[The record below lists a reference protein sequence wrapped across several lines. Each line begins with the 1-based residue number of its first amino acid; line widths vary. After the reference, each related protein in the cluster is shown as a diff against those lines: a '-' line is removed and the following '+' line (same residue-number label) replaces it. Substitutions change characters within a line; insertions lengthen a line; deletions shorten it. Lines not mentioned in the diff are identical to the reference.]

1 MSNEKSLQKSGAT
14 TVASYLNQDTVRK
27 YLENMLHERTG
38 QFVTSLVSLSN
49 LTPGLAKADPKTL
62 MFCGLKAASLNLPL
76 DNNLQ
81 FAFAIPYNNKK
92 TGTVEAQFQMGYRGY
107 IQLAQRTGQ
116 YSKINVIDVR
126 AGELE
131 SWEPFTEDLKLVM
144 IDDETKRD
152 KQPVIGFAG
161 MFELVNGFR
170 KVTYWSRAKVEK
182 HARRFSKTFNSGP
195 WQSDFDAMAKKTVL
209 KELLSKWGPLSTEM
223 QEAIEYDQAVIRK
236 DETTGEEVPDY
247 VDADFSIV
255 DDKPTADDL
264 TDEVIRQMADAD
276 GQMSLD
282 GDSK

>member
-1 MSNEKSLQKSGAT
+1 MMSNEKALQKTGT
-14 TVASYLNQDTVRK
+14 TVAGYLNQDTVRK

-92 TGTVEAQFQMGYRGY
+92 AGTVEAQFQAGYRAY

-131 SWEPFTEDLKLVM
+131 SWDPFTEELKLVM

-152 KQPVIGFAG
+152 KQPVIGYAG

-170 KVTYWSRAKVEK
+170 KVTYWSRSKVDK
-182 HARRFSKTFNSGP
+182 HARRFSKTFNNGP

-223 QEAIEYDQAVIRK
+223 QEAIKYDQAVIRK
-236 DETTGEEVPDY
+236 DESTGEETPDY
-247 VDADFSIV
+247 VDADFNIV
-255 DDKPTADDL
+255 DDTPSTDDEL
-264 TDEVIRQMADAD
+264 AKEFEQQRGQMAI
-276 GQMSLD
+276 D
-282 GDSK
+282 GDAK